1 MHKLLAVLKREYL
14 QAVRKK
20 MFIIMTILLPAL
32 LSALFVLPS
41 MFLAKGLGKKQVV
54 VVDGTGRL
62 RHAFE
67 HASES
72 LEVPEAPRA
81 GRRAEL
87 PASLD
92 IQYVAPKADAKVD
105 AAAKPYVDRLG
116 EESKEKRLDGVFVI
130 PASAFESPKE
140 HMKFYSRSST
150 DFISEQRLS
159 NLANHE
165 IQRRRLDARGI
176 SPDEIEKLLTDT
188 PVDTV
193 QVSRSGEQKKGGEA
207 NLIIGLIFT
216 GLLMLPSFIYGLEI
230 MRGIIQ
236 EKNDRVVEVLISSMT
251 PGQLLTG
258 KIVGIALV
266 GLTQVGVWLLMLVGL
281 ATFGVVTAMSAGFD
295 LSQYLHA
302 STFVYFVVFFILA
315 YLTYVCVYAVGGAIC
330 NSDKEAQ
337 QLIAPITMSMMLPWF
352 LIIVLITNPDSPF
365 VVGLSMAPVFGP
377 LTMFVRILVAEP
389 PLSQIA
395 ITIAVS
401 MATVAVFFWAT
412 AKIFRVGILSY
423 GKRPTIPE
431 LWRWMKV
438 A

>member
-32 LSALFVLPS
+32 LAGLFVLPS
-41 MFLAKGLGKKQVV
+41 LVMVKGLGKKQVV
-54 VVDGTGRL
+54 VIDGTGRL
-62 RHAFE
+62 QEAFKHGNE
-67 HASES
+67 PMA
-72 LEVPEAPRA
+72 APAA

-87 PASLD
+87 PGSLD
-92 IQYVAPKADAKVD
+92 ITYVARPGDSALDLT
-105 AAAKPYVDRLG
+105 AKPYLARLG
-116 EESKEKRLDGVFVI
+116 AEESEKRLDGVFVI
-130 PASAFESPKE
+130 PGNAFESSKA

-150 DFISEQRLS
+150 DFISEQRLG
-159 NLANHE
+159 NMANHE
-165 IQRRRLDARGI
+165 IQRERLNARGVTA
-176 SPDEIEKLLTDT
+176 DEIDKLLTDT
-188 PVDTV
+188 PVDSV
-193 QVSRSGEQKKGGEA
+193 QVSKSGEQKKGGEA
-207 NLIIGLIFT
+207 NLFIGLIFT

-236 EKNDRVVEVLISSMT
+236 EKNDRVVEVLISSMS

-258 KIVGIALV
+258 KIVGIAAV
-266 GLTQVGVWLLMLVGL
+266 GLTQVSVWLLMLIGVG
-281 ATFGVVTAMSAGFD
+281 TFGAITAASAGFD

-302 STFVYFVVFFILA
+302 ATFVYFIIFFLLA

-389 PLSQIA
+389 PMSQIA
-395 ITIAVS
+395 LSILVS
-401 MATVAVFFWAT
+401 MATVAGFFWAT